1 MSAMTSD
8 LLQWILWT
16 ARLDVRAPSDLTR
29 NWSQPCVFLLYEFVS
44 VPQPKIEKTKMK
56 NSKKT
61 GPSRSESVPSPEKS
75 KPLPGMEEIRER
87 AYEIFLAR
95 ESSAGD
101 AVSDWF
107 QAEREL
113 KQKRPRAG

>member
-1 MSAMTSD
+1 
-8 LLQWILWT
+8 
-16 ARLDVRAPSDLTR
+16 
-29 NWSQPCVFLLYEFVS
+29 
-44 VPQPKIEKTKMK
+44 MK

-61 GPSRSESVPSPEKS
+61 GPSRSEGIPSPEKS
-75 KPLPGMEEIRER
+75 KPSPGMEEIRKR

-101 AVSDWF
+101 AGSDWL

-113 KQKRPRAG
+113 RQESARAV